1 MLAGPLFTREAL
13 TVPRQWRHYLMRS
26 GAIAAFTILLY
37 TAGQA
42 TFGFQK
48 VRNVGDVARF
58 GSYVFSLAGFVQ
70 LSLTIAAAL
79 LFSANTV
86 AQEKDKRTLILLLMT
101 DLRSRELVL
110 GKLLASLIPV
120 LTLIVVSI
128 PVLCFIRLLGGV
140 TLAQVLWL
148 QSLCLAAGLAAGS
161 WGTLVAY
168 WREKTFQT
176 LAVTVLGAVLFLGA
190 VEVVAASLGADAG
203 LGRWVA
209 LLNPY
214 RALGEL
220 LHPLARQPDVAQ
232 PVISAWEAVV
242 ALLAMS
248 AALLTY
254 TNVMVRV
261 WNPSRAAYE
270 QVRDAAQAE
279 AQTRSRHRAI
289 WSNPIIWREICT
301 RAYGRRML
309 VIKAAYF
316 VLAALLALWVWREPS
331 GAEPILGMTNRSGA
345 AFTLLTVIGLLLVTA
360 QAVTALTSERDSQT
374 LELLLVTDVTA
385 REFIFGKLGGILYN
399 SKEVL
404 LMPLLFL
411 VAYAARG
418 ALNVENFLYLLLG
431 LVSLACFCAM
441 LGLHAALSYDVSRRA
456 ILHSLGTVFF
466 LFVGT
471 FLCLV
476 MIVEARASYALQFGP
491 FLVFI
496 VGGGLGL
503 WASLGQRNPS
513 TALFMAAIL
522 LPFLTFYAITGYL
535 LGNTLGVLLSVLIA
549 YGFTTIA
556 MLIPAV
562 SEFDYAFGRTTLDRG

>member
-1 MLAGPLFTREAL
+1 MFAGPLFTREAL
-13 TVPRQWRHYLMRS
+13 TAPRQWRHFLLRAGYV
-26 GAIAAFTILLY
+26 AAFAVLLY

-48 VRNVGDVARF
+48 VRNIGDVARF
-58 GSYVFSLAGFVQ
+58 GNYVFSLAGFVQ
-70 LSLTIAAAL
+70 LSLVLAAAL

-101 DLRSRELVL
+101 DLHSRELVL
-110 GKLLASLIPV
+110 GKLLGSLLPV
-120 LTLIVVSI
+120 AMLIGVSL

-140 TLAQVLWL
+140 TLPQVLWL
-148 QSLCLAAGLAAGS
+148 EALCLAAGLAAGS

-168 WREKTFQT
+168 WRDKTFQT
-176 LAVTVLGAVLFLGA
+176 LAVTVLGAVLFLGT
-190 VEVVAASLGADAG
+190 VELVGAWLGTAAGF
-203 LGRWVA
+203 GRWIA

-220 LHPLARQPDVAQ
+220 LQPLARQPEVAQ
-232 PVISAWEAVV
+232 PVISAWEPV
-242 ALLAMS
+242 AALSLLA
-248 AALLTY
+248 AGLLVFT
-254 TNVMVRV
+254 TLRVRV

-279 AQTRSRHRAI
+279 AQTRSRHRGI
-289 WSNPIIWREICT
+289 WSNPIVWREICT
-301 RAYGRRML
+301 RAYGRKML
-309 VIKAAYF
+309 VIKGAYF
-316 VLAALLALWVWREPS
+316 VLAGMLAAWVANEPA
-331 GAEPILGMTNRSGA
+331 GAELVLGMSSRSGA
-345 AFTLLTVIGLLLVTA
+345 AFALLTVVGLLLVTA
-360 QAVTALTSERDSQT
+360 QAVTALTSERDGQT

-399 SKEVL
+399 TKEVL
-404 LMPLLFL
+404 LVPLAFL

-418 ALNVENFLYLLLG
+418 ALDVENFLYLLIG
-431 LVSLACFCAM
+431 LASLAAFCSM

-476 MIVEARASYALQFGP
+476 MIVEARASFALQFGP

-503 WASLGQRNPS
+503 WASLGSKNPS
-513 TALFMAAIL
+513 SALFVAAIL

-535 LGNTLGVLLSVLIA
+535 LGNTLGVLLSVVIA

-562 SEFDYAFGRTTLDRG
+562 SEFDYALGRTTLDRG